1 MNSTSWPDHVQAG
14 PWTARRATGELAG
27 PDGVQR
33 LEPKVMDLLCL
44 LAGKPGQVWS
54 RDQLMAALW
63 PGLVVG
69 EDSLART
76 VSKLRHALG
85 DDAKTPRYVE
95 TIAKRGYRWM
105 SESGTE
111 ALWGQAPVAGEPGE
125 RTPRRGPLL
134 VSAFALAVI
143 AVVLVL
149 ADSTRRSAVPAATL
163 ASGTDQL
170 LVRAADYY
178 FQFSRADNEAALELY
193 QRVLGLDPDRAEAMT
208 GLANA
213 LAQRAIR
220 WPNAPGADAREFT
233 RLGDA
238 LANGHLSREPARS
251 QLQRARQL
259 AQAAVERAPDSA
271 GAYKAL
277 GLVVSAQGYL
287 QDGLV
292 AHRRAVELDPNAWG
306 AMINIAD
313 LLELSARGDEALPWF
328 ERAYAVMARI
338 YEQNPVQVRGWHDAL
353 GVLIAN
359 RHRTRGDLSQ
369 AEAWYRRVLTLSPLH
384 PEATSGLATVLATGG
399 DHAAAELLCRQLAQR
414 LGAGAGCNEHR

>member
-1 MNSTSWPDHVQAG
+1 MNSISWPDQVQAG
-14 PWTARRATGELAG
+14 QWTARRAAGELAG

-44 LAGKPGQVWS
+44 LAAKPGQVWS
-54 RDQLMAALW
+54 RDQLMSALW

-85 DDAKTPRYVE
+85 DDARTPRYVE

-105 SESGTE
+105 AEPGTQ
-111 ALWGQAPVAGEPGE
+111 ALNGQAPVAGEPAE

-134 VSAFALAVI
+134 IPAFALAVV
-143 AVVLVL
+143 AAVLVL
-149 ADSTRRSAVPAATL
+149 GYSTRQSAVPAATP

-170 LVRAADYY
+170 LVRAEDYY

-193 QRVLGLDPDRAEAMT
+193 QRVLGLDPDRPEAMA

-220 WPNAPGADAREFT
+220 WPDAPGADAAEFT

-238 LANGHLSREPARS
+238 LANGHLAREPARS

-259 AQAAVERAPDSA
+259 AQAAVARAPDSA

-292 AHRRAVELDPNAWG
+292 AHRRAVELDPDAWG
-306 AMINIAD
+306 AMINIGD
-313 LLELSARGDEALPWF
+313 LLELTGRADEALPWF
-328 ERAYAVMARI
+328 ERAYAVMART
-338 YEQNPVQVRGWHDAL
+338 YDGNPVQVRGWHDAL
-353 GVLIAN
+353 GVLIAS

-369 AEAWYRRVLTLSPLH
+369 AEAGYRRVLTLSPLH
-384 PEATSGLATVLATGG
+384 PEATSGLATVLSVGG
-399 DHAAAELLCRQLAQR
+399 DHAAAERLCRQLRQR
-414 LGAGAGCNEHR
+414 VGAGAECGEH